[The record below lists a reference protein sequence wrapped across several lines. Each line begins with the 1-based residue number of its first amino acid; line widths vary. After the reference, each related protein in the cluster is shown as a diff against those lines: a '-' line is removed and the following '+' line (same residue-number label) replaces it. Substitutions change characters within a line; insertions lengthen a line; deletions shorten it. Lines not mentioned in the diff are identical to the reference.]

1 MNDSSGTGAAR
12 SSLSS
17 SAPANDR
24 SPSSVRQRFVLAEAR
39 ERHHAAVFNAEP
51 APPVW
56 GFDVADVGHTGI
68 RVAAFQG
75 GQRRR
80 HAPPR
85 HDQFTT
91 FRLIADNRSAII
103 RIYAGQQRQVAS
115 PVVHCAGQFT
125 DRLLAFRQGI
135 KPMLITATCCAFS
148 RRHRREH
155 V

>member
-68 RVAAFQG
+68 ALRRFKAAKG
-75 GQRRR
+75 DGMPHR
-80 HAPPR
+80 AM
-85 HDQFTT
+85 
-91 FRLIADNRSAII
+91 IS
-103 RIYAGQQRQVAS
+103 
-115 PVVHCAGQFT
+115 
-125 DRLLAFRQGI
+125 
-135 KPMLITATCCAFS
+135 S
-148 RRHRREH
+148 RPSG
-155 V
+155 